1 MSACGYDKKKSK
13 YMQIKVSTL
22 GDKLVSSLVLFL
34 LLFLSLSYE
43 SIFIQSP
50 RHHPIH
56 SISPCIF
63 VKNICYTEVHSK
75 PISEES
81 ADVTTLF

>member
-1 MSACGYDKKKSK
+1 
-13 YMQIKVSTL
+13 MQIKASTL
-22 GDKLVSSLVLFL
+22 GDKLVSSPVLFL
-34 LLFLSLSYE
+34 LLFLCLPYE

-56 SISPCIF
+56 GVSPCIF
-63 VKNICYTEVHSK
+63 VKNICYPEVHSK